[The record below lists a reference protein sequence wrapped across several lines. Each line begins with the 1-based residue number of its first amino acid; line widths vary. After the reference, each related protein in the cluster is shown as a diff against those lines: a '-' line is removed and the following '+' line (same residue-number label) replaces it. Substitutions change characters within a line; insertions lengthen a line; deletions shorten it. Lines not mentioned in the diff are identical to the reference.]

1 MGEAAIFLLSEKVVL
16 VPSVGGYELAFAG
29 EDVEGGGCVEGLNF
43 EPSGMGFG
51 LDLPGFAVVGA
62 LGDAVVVAVVGDRLE
77 AKGNRGAGA

>member
-1 MGEAAIFLLSEKVVL
+1 
-16 VPSVGGYELAFAG
+16 
-29 EDVEGGGCVEGLNF
+29 
-43 EPSGMGFG
+43 MGFG